1 MRKTIFKHF
10 FALGLLIMVLLVSSA
25 PVVAASLTP
34 LEEEHLI
41 FIREEEKLARD
52 FYIKMYEKWGSLV
65 FNNINTSE
73 QEHMDAVLRLL
84 VKYGIPDPASKK
96 IGVFNNTSLQ
106 DLYNDLMRQGEASLL
121 GALQA
126 GAFIEEY
133 DIKDLRTAFADT
145 AKTDIK
151 RIYSNLELGSENHLR
166 AFVSHIEAIMGTS
179 YVVQVLPQ
187 NEADT
192 ILER

>member
-10 FALGLLIMVLLVSSA
+10 FALGLLIMVLLVSAA

-52 FYIKMYEKWGSLV
+52 FYIKMYEKWSSLV
-65 FNNINTSE
+65 FNNIKTSE
-73 QEHMDAVLRLL
+73 QEHMDAVLRIL

-96 IGVFNNTSLQ
+96 IGVFNNTALQ

-126 GAFIEEY
+126 GAFIEEC

-145 AKTDIK
+145 TKTDLR

-166 AFVSHIEAIMGTS
+166 AFVSHIEAITGTS

-187 NEADT
+187 NEVDT

>member
-10 FALGLLIMVLLVSSA
+10 FALGLLIMVLLVSAA

-52 FYIKMYEKWGSLV
+52 FYIKMYEKWSSLV
-65 FNNINTSE
+65 FNNIKTSE
-73 QEHMDAVLRLL
+73 QEHMDAVLRIL

-96 IGVFNNTSLQ
+96 IGVFNNTALQ
-106 DLYNDLMRQGEASLL
+106 NLYNDLVRQGEASLL

-133 DIKDLRTAFADT
+133 DIKDLRTAFAET
-145 AKTDIK
+145 TKTDIR

-166 AFVSHIEAIMGTS
+166 AFVSHIEAITGTS

-187 NEADT
+187 NEVDT

>member
-1 MRKTIFKHF
+1 MRKTIFIHF
-10 FALGLLIMVLLVSSA
+10 FALGLLIMVLLVSAA

-52 FYIKMYEKWGSLV
+52 FYIKMYEKWSSLV
-65 FNNINTSE
+65 FNNIKTSE
-73 QEHMDAVLRLL
+73 QEHMDAVLRIL

-96 IGVFNNTSLQ
+96 IGVFNNTALQ
-106 DLYNDLMRQGEASLL
+106 NLYNDLVRQGEASLL

-145 AKTDIK
+145 TKTDLR

-166 AFVSHIEAIMGTS
+166 AFVSHIEAITGTS

-187 NEADT
+187 NEVDT

>member
-166 AFVSHIEAIMGTS
+166 AFVSHIEAITGTS

-187 NEADT
+187 NEVDT

>member
-10 FALGLLIMVLLVSSA
+10 FVLGLLIMVLLVSAA

-52 FYIKMYEKWGSLV
+52 FYIKMYEKWSSLV
-65 FNNINTSE
+65 FNNIKTSE
-73 QEHMDAVLRLL
+73 QEHMDAVLRIL

-96 IGVFNNTSLQ
+96 IGVFNNTALQ

-133 DIKDLRTAFADT
+133 DIKDLRTAFTDT
-145 AKTDIK
+145 AKTDIR

-166 AFVSHIEAIMGTS
+166 AFVSHIEAITGTS

-187 NEADT
+187 NEVDT

>member
-1 MRKTIFKHF
+1 
-10 FALGLLIMVLLVSSA
+10 
-25 PVVAASLTP
+25 
-34 LEEEHLI
+34 
-41 FIREEEKLARD
+41 
-52 FYIKMYEKWGSLV
+52 MYEKWGSLV
-65 FNNINTSE
+65 FNNINTSG

-121 GALQA
+121 VALQA

-145 AKTDIK
+145 VKTDIK

-166 AFVSHIEAIMGTS
+166 AFVSHIETITGTS

>member
-1 MRKTIFKHF
+1 MRKTILKYF
-10 FALGLLIMVLLVSSA
+10 FALGLFTLVLLVSAA

-52 FYIKMYEKWGSLV
+52 FYVEMYEKWGSLV
-65 FNNINTSE
+65 FNNIKASE

-84 VKYGIPDPASKK
+84 VKYGIPDPASRE
-96 IGVFNNTSLQ
+96 IGVFNNTALQ
-106 DLYNDLMRQGEASLL
+106 ELYNNLIRQGDASLL
-121 GALQA
+121 GALKA

-133 DIKDLRTAFADT
+133 DIKDLRTAVDDT
-145 AKTDIK
+145 KKTDL
-151 RIYSNLELGSENHLR
+151 RRVYSNLELGSENHLK
-166 AFVSHIEAIMGTS
+166 AFVSHIEAIMGTPC
-179 YVVQVLPQ
+179 VAQVLPQ
-187 NEADT
+187 NEVNA

>member
-1 MRKTIFKHF
+1 MRKTILKHF
-10 FALGLLIMVLLVSSA
+10 FALGLLIMVLLVSAA

-52 FYIKMYEKWGSLV
+52 FYIKMYEKWGSLA
-65 FNNINTSE
+65 FHNIEASE

-84 VKYGIPDPASKK
+84 VKYGIPDPASNK
-96 IGVFNNTSLQ
+96 IGAFNNTALQ
-106 DLYNDLMRQGEASLL
+106 QLYNNLMRQGEESLL

-133 DIKDLRTAFADT
+133 DIKDLRTAYDEATKADL
-145 AKTDIK
+145 
-151 RIYSNLELGSENHLR
+151 RRVYGNLEPGSENHLR
-166 AFVSHIEAIMGTS
+166 AFVSHIEALTGKP
-179 YVVQVLPQ
+179 YVAQFLTQDEVD
-187 NEADT
+187 E
-192 ILER
+192 ILGR

>member
-10 FALGLLIMVLLVSSA
+10 FALGLLIMVLLVSAA

-52 FYIKMYEKWGSLV
+52 FYIKMYEKWSSLV
-65 FNNINTSE
+65 FNNIKTSE
-73 QEHMDAVLRLL
+73 QEHMDAVLRIL

-96 IGVFNNTSLQ
+96 IGVFNNTALQ

-145 AKTDIK
+145 TKTDLR

-166 AFVSHIEAIMGTS
+166 AFVSHIEAITGTS

-187 NEADT
+187 NEVDT

>member
-10 FALGLLIMVLLVSSA
+10 FALGLLIMVLLVSAA

-52 FYIKMYEKWGSLV
+52 FYIKMYEKWSSLV
-65 FNNINTSE
+65 FNNIKTSE
-73 QEHMDAVLRLL
+73 QEHMDAVLRIL

-96 IGVFNNTSLQ
+96 IGVFNNTALQ

-145 AKTDIK
+145 TKTDIR

-166 AFVSHIEAIMGTS
+166 AFVSHIEAITGTS

-187 NEADT
+187 NEVDT